1 MTEKYP
7 SQILQDAVEAISS
20 LPGVGSRS
28 ALRLA
33 LHLLSQPKENVHHF
47 ATAVN
52 RLADDVKYCR
62 ECMMISDDDICTIC
76 GDRKRDHRTICVV
89 ESVRDVMS
97 IEATGQ
103 YRGVYHVL
111 GGIISPIAGV
121 GPSDL
126 RIRELVDRIALLSSG
141 EGVPSDDVSSRPL
154 PKGPLP
160 LMMPRVAQSSEGTP
174 SPEDNTPVEVIM
186 ALSGDVEGE
195 TTAFYIFRQIEKYG
209 VKVTTLARGLAFGDD
224 LEYADSLTLGRSI
237 INRTVFK
244 P

>member
-1 MTEKYP
+1 MIEKYP

-47 ATAVN
+47 ATALN

-62 ECMMISDDDICTIC
+62 ECMMISDDDMCTIC
-76 GDRKRDHRTICVV
+76 SDRRRDHRTICVV

-126 RIRELVDRIALLSSG
+126 RIKELVDRISAL
-141 EGVPSDDVSSRPL
+141 
-154 PKGPLP
+154 
-160 LMMPRVAQSSEGTP
+160 SSEGMP
-174 SPEDNTPVEVIM
+174 SSDDSSRTNPVEVIM

-195 TTAFYIFRQIEKYG
+195 TTSFYIFRQIEKFG
-209 VKVTTLARGLAFGDD
+209 CKVTTLARGLAFGDD

>member
-1 MTEKYP
+1 MPYKETYP
-7 SQILQDAVEAISS
+7 SALLTEAVEAISS
-20 LPGVGSRS
+20 LPGVGRRS

-33 LHLLSQPKENVHHF
+33 LHLLKQPAENVHHF
-47 ATAVN
+47 TAAINDLRDGVH
-52 RLADDVKYCR
+52 YCQR
-62 ECMMISDDDICTIC
+62 CRMISDDEICSIC
-76 GDRKRDHRTICVV
+76 SDKTRDQRTICVV

-103 YRGVYHVL
+103 YHGVYHVL

-126 RIRELVDRIALLSSG
+126 TIKELTERVNAL
-141 EGVPSDDVSSRPL
+141 EEPQT
-154 PKGPLP
+154 
-160 LMMPRVAQSSEGTP
+160 A
-174 SPEDNTPVEVIM
+174 EVIL

-195 TTAFYIFRQIEKYG
+195 TTAFYVYRQIENSG
-209 VKVTTLARGLAFGDD
+209 VRVSTLARGLGFGDD

-237 INRTVFK
+237 TNRQVFK